1 MGKDTFTGKSMVGR
15 SILITSFVCHIFLE
29 GRQTLPK
36 RAENQDMRL

>member
-1 MGKDTFTGKSMVGR
+1 MEKDTFAGKSMVGR

-36 RAENQDMRL
+36 ITENQDMRL